1 MKTAV
6 IVVGTHYAG
15 KSKTITKCL
24 KPMLHMSPRKRKF
37 TLDGTHGLVM
47 SQSKEEAQGQNGI
60 IFSQSLEES
69 GKDKFLARI
78 IREYSVYDLL
88 VLAARPSNEPVSCLK
103 QLKAKLEDEGFR
115 VKLVHIEKGQKEPYY
130 KEKAKEIFAI
140 LTQSKSWKA
149 KA

>member
-15 KSKTITKCL
+15 KSKTITKYL
-24 KPMLHMSPRKRKF
+24 KPMLGMSPRKRKF
-37 TLDGTHGLVM
+37 TLDETHGLVK
-47 SQSKEEAQGQNGI
+47 SQSKEEVLGQNGI
-60 IFSQSLEES
+60 IYSQSFEEN
-69 GKDKFLARI
+69 GKDKYLAKI

-88 VLAARPSNEPVSCLK
+88 VLAARPSDEPVSCLK
-103 QLKAKLEDEGFR
+103 PLKAKLEDEGFR
-115 VKLVHIEKGQKEPYY
+115 VKLVHIEKGHSEPYY

-140 LTQSKSWKA
+140 LTGSKSRKA